1 MDIKSDKNRKSFKN
15 FFKQTFSSLGVR
27 NFRLYMIGQAI
38 SLSGTWMQVLAQ
50 GWLVLSLTHSGFQ
63 LGLVSALQFLPIL
76 VLSPW
81 GGMMADKFNKRKI
94 IIFTQ
99 GMFAMLAIAL
109 GLMVV
114 TGKIEIWMIYIF
126 ALMLGIVTSID
137 NPTRQ
142 SFISEMVGKDRI
154 TNAVTLSILV
164 VNIARAIG
172 PVIGGIVIVSAGIGM
187 CFILNG
193 ISFLAVIVVLFLM
206 RSGELHQSVSVKKN
220 KMKILDGI
228 RYVRTSKPLSN
239 TLIMM
244 AIIGTLTYEFA
255 ISMPLLAQS
264 TYNGTAALYATFIS
278 AIGLGSILGGLLS
291 AIFVKKATQK
301 LLVFTALMFGLTFTL
316 VGIIPSKFI
325 TTILLFIVGVFS
337 VNFISWGNS
346 TLQSESSNE
355 MRSQVMALWS
365 MAFLGSTFIGGP
377 IIGLIGQYAGA
388 RASIIVGGIAAII
401 AAFIGF
407 RSIKKSNIQKLNTE
421 IIKI

>member
-1 MDIKSDKNRKSFKN
+1 MKIELDHSKKIFKQ
-15 FFKQTFSSLGVR
+15 FFKQTFSSLGAR

-38 SLSGTWMQVLAQ
+38 SLCGTWMQVLAQ
-50 GWLVLSLTHSGFQ
+50 GWLVLSITHSGFQ
-63 LGLVSALQFLPIL
+63 LGLVSALQFFPIL

-81 GGMMADKFNKRKI
+81 SGMIADKFSKRKI

-99 GMFAMLAIAL
+99 VMFAVLALSL

-114 TGKIEIWMIYIF
+114 TGKIEIWMIYVF

-172 PVIGGIVIVSAGIGM
+172 PVIGGIVIVSVGIGM
-187 CFILNG
+187 CFILNA
-193 ISFLAVIVVLFLM
+193 ISFLAVIFVLFLM
-206 RSGELHQSVSVKKN
+206 RSIELHQNVIVKKN
-220 KMKILDGI
+220 KMKILDGLH
-228 RYVRTSKPLSN
+228 YARTSRPISN
-239 TLIMM
+239 ALIMM
-244 AIIGTLTYEFA
+244 SIIGTLTYEFA
-255 ISMPLLAQS
+255 VSMPLLAQS

-301 LLVFTALMFGLTFTL
+301 LLVFAAFMFGLTYIL
-316 VGIIPSKFI
+316 VGIVPSKLI
-325 TTILLFIVGVFS
+325 TTILLFIVGMFS
-337 VNFISWGNS
+337 VNFVSWGNS

-355 MRSQVMALWS
+355 MRGQVMALWS
-365 MAFLGSTFIGGP
+365 MAFLGSTFIGAP

-388 RASIIVGGIAAII
+388 RASIIVGGVSAVVAAL
-401 AAFIGF
+401 IGS
-407 RSIKKSNIQKLNTE
+407 RSIKKSNITSTNY
-421 IIKI
+421 